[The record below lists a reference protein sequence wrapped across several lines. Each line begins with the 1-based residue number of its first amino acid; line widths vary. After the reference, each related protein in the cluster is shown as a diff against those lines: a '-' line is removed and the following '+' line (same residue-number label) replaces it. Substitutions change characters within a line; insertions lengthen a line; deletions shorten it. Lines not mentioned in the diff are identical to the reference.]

1 MFYGNY
7 LHNKLKIEGGKNLA
21 LFNFLF
27 KIFQNIVKYF
37 AMKKFFN
44 ASFIVI
50 FSTLV
55 TFSQTEGIVWEKDF
69 KKAQQAARTSGKPLL
84 LDFTAVWC
92 KPCQMMDKEFW
103 VREDVIEAS
112 KPFIAVKIDFDN
124 DKGVVSKYGVSAIPF
139 VIFTDP
145 LGNLI
150 TFRRGFSR
158 KNVEELNMIFDE
170 MPKDFSPMIKFYEA
184 LDLKKDD
191 GLALFQIANA
201 YRGAKM
207 LVLSNEFYKKALKTS
222 EIQADAEKRATSYLS
237 IGANCLNLQDY
248 KQGVDILEDFLKTN
262 PTGKTKESALY
273 FIIYG
278 SANNKKIKE
287 ADKYLQMLKTEFPA
301 SNNIAKA
308 EAVIEKAKNQPKK
321 EK

>member
-1 MFYGNY
+1 MKG
-7 LHNKLKIEGGKNLA
+7 
-21 LFNFLF
+21 
-27 KIFQNIVKYF
+27 IFT
-37 AMKKFFN
+37 AFF
-44 ASFIVI
+44 ILL

-55 TFSQTEGIVWEKDF
+55 TIAQTEGIVWEKDF
-69 KKAQQAARTSGKPLL
+69 KKAQQAARASGKPLL

-112 KPFIAVKIDFDN
+112 KPFIAVKIDFDS

-139 VIFTDP
+139 VVFTDP

-150 TFRRGFSR
+150 TFRRGFSK
-158 KNVEELNMIFDE
+158 KNVQELNMIFDE
-170 MPKDFSPMIKFYEA
+170 MPKDFSPMIKLYDA

-191 GLALFQIANA
+191 GIALFKIANA

-207 LVLSNEFYKKALKTS
+207 LRLSNDFYRKALKTS
-222 EIQADAEKRATSYLS
+222 EIQADSEKKTNAYLS
-237 IGANCLNLQDY
+237 LGVNYLNLKDF
-248 KQGVDILEDFLKTN
+248 KQAVEIMEDFLKTK
-262 PTGKTKESALY
+262 PSGEFKESALY
-273 FIIYG
+273 FLVFG
-278 SANNKKIKE
+278 SANNDKMKD

-301 SNNIAKA
+301 SANIAQA
-308 EAVIEKAKNQPKK
+308 EAVIERVKNQPKK

>member
-1 MFYGNY
+1 M
-7 LHNKLKIEGGKNLA
+7 KR
-21 LFNFLF
+21 
-27 KIFQNIVKYF
+27 IFT
-37 AMKKFFN
+37 AFF
-44 ASFIVI
+44 ILL

-55 TFSQTEGIVWEKDF
+55 TIAQTEGIVWEKDF
-69 KKAQQAARTSGKPLL
+69 KKAQQAARASGKPLL

-112 KPFIAVKIDFDN
+112 KPFIAVKIDFDS

-139 VIFTDP
+139 VVFTDP

-150 TFRRGFSR
+150 TFRRGFSK
-158 KNVEELNMIFDE
+158 KNVQELNMIFDE
-170 MPKDFSPMIKFYEA
+170 MPKDFSPMIKLYDA

-191 GLALFQIANA
+191 GIALFKIANA

-207 LVLSNEFYKKALKTS
+207 LRLSNDFYRKALKTS
-222 EIQADAEKRATSYLS
+222 EIQADSEKKTNAYLS
-237 IGANCLNLQDY
+237 LGVNYLNLKDF
-248 KQGVDILEDFLKTN
+248 KQAVEIMEDFLKTK
-262 PTGKTKESALY
+262 PSGEFKESALY
-273 FIIYG
+273 FLVFG
-278 SANNKKIKE
+278 SANNDKMKD

-301 SNNIAKA
+301 SANIAQA
-308 EAVIEKAKNQPKK
+308 EAVIERVKNQPKK